1 MRRSPS
7 DDADRP
13 RPTRLAPLP
22 PTSGASDPGTG
33 SPSASAAG
41 GCPAAV
47 GGAGLGVGCGDC
59 GGAYGAFGG
68 GRSGART
75 VPSAVAGTKA
85 RTAASPAGMGSSRT
99 GSSPDGA
106 SPGLPGTRSADP
118 RPIAVALNNG
128 ARDFHGREIITLR
141 GLGVAAGVLGEGF
154 FVDRS
159 RGRPGAGELPVQRA
173 DERADEPRVA
183 AEVSQ
188 PPGARS
194 RTEVHP
200 RLRLRVECDADHHVA
215 RATGDVPP
223 RKSLDDAFLLVP
235 PAGMPARQVASNE
248 VESGIPYTREGDGI
262 GAAHET
268 PVGGVGRCS
277 GGSRRKRALETTCER
292 EFLSQPVPPGKPG
305 SRNRCTPQRIILRR
319 RAHDFHS
326 TARFHGIRQPFH
338 RITA

>member
-13 RPTRLAPLP
+13 PPTRLAPL
-22 PTSGASDPGTG
+22 PTSGASDPGTR

-41 GCPAAV
+41 GYAVAV

-68 GRSGART
+68 GHSGAR
-75 VPSAVAGTKA
+75 ADRAAIAGTTG
-85 RTAASPAGMGSSRT
+85 RTAASPPGMGASRT

-106 SPGLPGTRSADP
+106 SPGLPGTRSADS
-118 RPIAVALNNG
+118 RPIAVAPNNG
-128 ARDFHGREIITLR
+128 ASDFHGCETITLR

-154 FVDRS
+154 FGDRS
-159 RGRPGAGELPVQRA
+159 RCRPGTGELPVQRA

-183 AEVSQ
+183 AEVPQ
-188 PPGARS
+188 PPGARG

-200 RLRLRVECDADHHVA
+200 RLRLLVECDADHHVA
-215 RATGDVPP
+215 RAAGDVPP
-223 RKSLDDAFLLVP
+223 RKGLDDAFLLVP

-248 VESGIPYTREGDGI
+248 VEGGIPYTREGDGI

-277 GGSRRKRALETTCER
+277 GRSRRKRALETTCDR
-292 EFLSQPVPPGKPG
+292 EFLAQPVPPGRPG
-305 SRNRCTPQRIILRR
+305 SRNRCTPQRIILRW

-326 TARFHGIRQPFH
+326 TARFHGIRQPLH